1 MLHMLQENSNSAHTL
16 GVNSLTLS
24 LSVFFFLLFVLLPVF
39 IQIYSVPVLL
49 VLYVLKQQAVENSGF
64 A

>member
-24 LSVFFFLLFVLLPVF
+24 LSVFFFFVVCF
-39 IQIYSVPVLL
+39 TACIYSDLFSTCTSCVVCSET
-49 VLYVLKQQAVENSGF
+49 AGS
-64 A
+64 